1 MSYDEAAT
9 ISVAFAAACMGLFAE
24 APIGLGLNPHFVWE
38 PQFMGENYR
47 CYVWKHIRR
56 TIWFVGYFLPF
67 LVRVTDYLSV
77 ANRSYPIAQIRG
89 LLQDYNVRLCMSF

>member
-38 PQFMGENYR
+38 PQFTGKTT
-47 CYVWKHIRR
+47 VVIGGS
-56 TIWFVGYFLPF
+56 TSVGQYG
-67 LVRVTDYLSV
+67 S
-77 ANRSYPIAQIRG
+77 
-89 LLQDYNVRLCMSF
+89 